1 MTIKDNLFI
10 TQVEGIDI
18 EEILPSYPES
28 AWSMGGIAE
37 SRYKNIKGLTKATD
51 LRSAYS
57 TLPCNTL
64 KKFLEDVVDPIVDN
78 YAKENDIAF
87 NEKEYQLVRYKEGQ
101 FFKEHA
107 DATEE
112 FPRKISI
119 LLYLNEDYTGGEI
132 IFTKESISIK
142 PKKNTLI
149 IFPSSEDFSHSAEPV
164 ISGIKYV
171 VVGFRSYV

>member
-10 TQVEGIDI
+10 TEVDGIDI
-18 EEILPSYPES
+18 EQILPSYPES
-28 AWSMGGIAE
+28 AWKMGGIAE
-37 SRYKNIKGLTKATD
+37 SRYKNAKDLTKATD
-51 LRSAYS
+51 LRDAHSAS
-57 TLPCNTL
+57 PCNTL
-64 KKFLEDVVDPIVDN
+64 NKFLQDIIDPIADN
-78 YAKENDIAF
+78 YAKEKKIDF
-87 NEKEYQLVRYKEGQ
+87 NQKEYQLVRYKEGQ
-101 FFKEHA
+101 FFKKHV

-119 LLYLNEDYTGGEI
+119 LLYLNDNYSGGEI
-132 IFTKESISIK
+132 IFTKENILIK

-164 ISGIKYV
+164 LSGTKYV